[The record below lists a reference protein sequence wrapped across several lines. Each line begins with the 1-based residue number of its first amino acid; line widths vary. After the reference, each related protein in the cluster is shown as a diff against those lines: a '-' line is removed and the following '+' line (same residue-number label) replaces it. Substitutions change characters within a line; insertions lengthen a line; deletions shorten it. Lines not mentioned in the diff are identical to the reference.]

1 MKSFQHHKSIL
12 LLLTW
17 LGSCFAFIGHAAGD
31 DKVFLID
38 NLSSDLNLTTQ
49 KIRFIKTEPADLQP
63 RKISS
68 VKWIS
73 NEVPTLRIGIKNASE
88 TRFPFQTPVN
98 LSKYYFG
105 SADRPPLA
113 IEKVIRG
120 KSNTSYE
127 SFLNGVVPS
136 CTGIYHHPPTLL
148 TSGDVV
154 TYFEANC
161 RDLNNGNYYWIVVT
175 ELKLGGQI
183 YASKTV
189 LHFGSTATFTNVDT
203 YTQTGCQTG
212 DWVSYVRLTVG
223 SSPDPDDSGATFIYA
238 NSLLTPISSCSSPSP
253 PPPPSPPPNWG

>member
-12 LLLTW
+12 VLLTW
-17 LGSCFAFIGHAAGD
+17 LGSCFAFIGHASGD

-38 NLSSDLNLTTQ
+38 NSSSDLNLTTQ

-73 NEVPTLRIGIKNASE
+73 NDVPTLRIGIKNASE

-105 SADRPPLA
+105 SVDQAPLA
-113 IEKVIRG
+113 IEKVIHG

-127 SFLNGVVPS
+127 SFLNSVDPS
-136 CTGIYHHPPTLL
+136 CTGIYHHPPTLQ

-161 RDLNNGNYYWIVVT
+161 RDLNQGNYYWIVVT
-175 ELKLGGQI
+175 KLELGGQI

-189 LHFGSTATFTNVDT
+189 LHYGSTANFTNVDT
-203 YTQTGCQTG
+203 YTQTGCHQTG
-212 DWVSYVRLTVG
+212 DWVSRVRLTVG
-223 SSPDPDDSGATFIYA
+223 NSSDPDDTRATLIYA
-238 NSLLTPISSCSSPSP
+238 NALQTPISSCSSPP
-253 PPPPSPPPNWG
+253 LPSPPPIAG